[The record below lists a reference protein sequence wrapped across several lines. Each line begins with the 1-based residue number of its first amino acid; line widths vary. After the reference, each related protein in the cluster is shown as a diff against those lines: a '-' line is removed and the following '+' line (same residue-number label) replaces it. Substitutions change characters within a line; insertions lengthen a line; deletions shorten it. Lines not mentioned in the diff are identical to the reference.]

1 MFESINDG
9 NLWHFYN
16 VAKNDFQ
23 DFDFADLDQI
33 FNVALANR
41 ALFPN
46 VARNTE
52 DEIEYFK
59 KWISRYK
66 RVVECLPSEKTARPK
81 NSCSDPAVRK
91 IVEMARCLSNEE
103 AMQLEKNHNLFM
115 SAENIQGN
123 LLEEYIANKIKPYGF
138 LWAAGTVLR
147 SVDFCNVTGTCLLQ
161 VKNKFNTENSSSNQI
176 RNGTDIKKWFRLGE
190 RTCDGRHIPDY
201 KWDYLNSLIN
211 ENSTMSFSAPCDMSE
226 DEYIE
231 FIHSIAIQSPDII
244 TDE

>member
-1 MFESINDG
+1 MFENINNN
-9 NLWHFYN
+9 NLKHSYN

-23 DFDFADLDQI
+23 GFDFTDLDKI

-52 DEIEYFK
+52 NEVGYFK
-59 KWISRYK
+59 KWINRYK
-66 RVVECLPSEKTARPK
+66 NVMECLPSEKTAKPK

-91 IVEMARCLSNEE
+91 IVEMARNLSNEE
-103 AMQLEKNHNLFM
+103 AMKLEKNHNLFM

-123 LLEEYIANKIKPYGF
+123 LLEEYIASKIKPCGF

-147 SVDFCNVTGTCLLQ
+147 SVDFCNATGTCLLQ

-190 RTCDGRHIPDY
+190 RACEGRHIPDY
-201 KWDYLNSLIN
+201 KWDDLNNVIN
-211 ENSTMSFSAPCDMSE
+211 ENSIVPDIAPCNMSE
-226 DEYIE
+226 DEYTE
-231 FIHSIAIQSPDII
+231 FIRNIATQKPDII
-244 TDE
+244 TGE

>member
-1 MFESINDG
+1 MFENINNDH
-9 NLWHFYN
+9 LKHSYN

-23 DFDFADLDQI
+23 GFDFTDLDKI

-52 DEIEYFK
+52 NEIEYFK
-59 KWISRYK
+59 KWINRYK
-66 RVVECLPSEKTARPK
+66 SVMEGLPSGKTAKPK

-91 IVEMARCLSNEE
+91 IVEMARNLSNEE
-103 AMQLEKNHNLFM
+103 AIRLEKNHNLFM

-123 LLEEYIANKIKPYGF
+123 LLEEYIASKIKPYGF

-147 SVDFCNVTGTCLLQ
+147 SVDFCNATGTCLLQ

-190 RTCDGRHIPDY
+190 RTCGGHHIPDY
-201 KWDYLNSLIN
+201 KWNDLNNVIN
-211 ENSTMSFSAPCDMSE
+211 ENSIVPDIAPCNMSE

-231 FIHSIAIQSPDII
+231 FIRDTATQKPDII